1 MCVSFLTKFKYKIF
15 FINPAFSQLADKLF
29 PVQVLQLGRFLSYM
43 HLTTEV
49 FNSSNLWKHLTFSTG
64 CREEEEIKFP
74 GIFYECL
81 FFFFLNKIIQETV
94 KVKYFVVAFVCFQL
108 LFLNQVTINI
118 IRVHNA
124 TKTLFAATSSTS
136 SQCVYA
142 NGPRIVKCDAVVREL
157 LQIQIK

>member
-1 MCVSFLTKFKYKIF
+1 M
-15 FINPAFSQLADKLF
+15 
-29 PVQVLQLGRFLSYM
+29 
-43 HLTTEV
+43 
-49 FNSSNLWKHLTFSTG
+49 
-64 CREEEEIKFP
+64 
-74 GIFYECL
+74 
-81 FFFFLNKIIQETV
+81 